1 MTDTLVPFA
10 EAVQRYEPL
19 IGLETHVELGTRTK
33 MFCGC
38 TTTFGAEPNS
48 QVCPV
53 CLGLPG
59 SLPVVNRMA
68 IEYTIRIGLAL
79 NCSIATWCRFAR
91 KNYFYPDMPK
101 NFQISQYDEPLCTD
115 GYLDV
120 RLDEIGHG
128 GSESGGT
135 GVEGGSK
142 RTVRVGIERV
152 HLEEDT
158 GKSLHVGGATGRIH
172 GAEYSLVDYNR
183 AGIPLVEIVTKPIE
197 GTGADAPVVAHAYV
211 TELRDL
217 LRSLA
222 VSDVRMEEG
231 SLRCDVNTS
240 LAPRGSGRWG
250 TRTETKNVNSLRSVE
265 RAVRF
270 EIERQAAVLDAGG
283 RIIQE
288 TRHFHE
294 DTGTT
299 TPGRSKEEAQDYRYF
314 PEPDLVPVAPPVEWV
329 EQIRAAL
336 PETPSARRARLQAEW
351 NLSETDMTALTN
363 AGALDLVAETVAAG
377 ASPADARKWW
387 LGELARRANES
398 ATELA
403 DLAITPAQ
411 VARIAELVAAGTLND
426 GLARQAIDAVLV
438 GEGSPDEVVAARG
451 LAVVSD
457 EGALTKAIDEAIAAN
472 PDVVAK
478 IRDGKIAAAGVLV
491 GAVMK
496 ATGGKADAARV
507 RELILQRLG

>member
-1 MTDTLVPFA
+1 MTETLVPYA
-10 EAVQRYEPL
+10 DATERYEPV

-38 TTTFGAEPNS
+38 TTAFGAEPNT

-59 SLPVVNRMA
+59 SLPVVNRKA

-79 NCSIATWCRFAR
+79 NCEIASWCRFAR

-101 NFQISQYDEPLCTD
+101 DFQISQYDEPLCTD

-120 RLDEIGHG
+120 EVNGQ
-128 GSESGGT
+128 
-135 GVEGGSK
+135 
-142 RTVRVGIERV
+142 TVRVGIERV

-183 AGIPLVEIVTKPIE
+183 AGIPLVEIVTKPVA
-197 GTGADAPVVAHAYV
+197 GTGADAPVVARAYV

-217 LRSLA
+217 LRSLS

-240 LAPRGSGRWG
+240 IAPRGASVWG

-265 RAVRF
+265 RAVHS

-283 RIIQE
+283 RIKQE

-294 DTGTT
+294 DSGTT
-299 TPGRSKEEAQDYRYF
+299 TSGRSKEEAQDYRYF
-314 PEPDLVPVAPPVEWV
+314 PEPDLVPIAPPAAWV

-336 PETPSARRARLQAEW
+336 PEAPAKVRARLQADW
-351 NLSETDMTALTN
+351 NVSAPEMDAIVN
-363 AGALDLVAETVAAG
+363 AGALGLVQETVAAG
-377 ASPADARKWW
+377 ASAADARKWW
-387 LGELARRANES
+387 LGELSRRANEDG
-398 ATELA
+398 TELA
-403 DLAITPAQ
+403 ALAITPAQ
-411 VARIAELVAAGTLND
+411 VARVSALVAEGTLND
-426 GLARQAIDAVLV
+426 KLARQVIDAVLA
-438 GEGSPDEVVAARG
+438 GEGSPDEVVKARN

-457 EGALTKAIDEAIAAN
+457 EGALTAAVDDAIAAN

-478 IRDGKIAAAGVLV
+478 IRDGKVAAAGVLV

-496 ATGGKADAARV
+496 ATRGQADANRV
-507 RELILQRLG
+507 RELILGRLS